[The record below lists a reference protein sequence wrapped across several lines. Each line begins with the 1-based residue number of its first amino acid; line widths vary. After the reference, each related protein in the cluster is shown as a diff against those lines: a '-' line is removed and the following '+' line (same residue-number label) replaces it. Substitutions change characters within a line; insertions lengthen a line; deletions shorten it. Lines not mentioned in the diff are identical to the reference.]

1 MTLATRCRL
10 ALLTLATASLAAC
23 SSGGGAAASGTPAA
37 SGGSQSGAGADGA
50 IAADVTWSGDVHLT
64 QAVTIA
70 AGATVT
76 IAPGTTITCDDGVAV
91 TVRGALAS
99 AAGGARSL
107 FVSEG
112 WSGIVVAQGG
122 SLALDDVDI
131 ENARA
136 AIEVQAGAAGAR
148 YDRGTI
154 RASKA
159 PFTVDAGAALTT
171 AHAAVFA
178 PLGPSHVLGA
188 LTASYLDYDANGF
201 DGITTESDDAT
212 LSIEDST
219 LHGIDGTTDM
229 IASYT
234 GAASIHVAYTTIE
247 HVHCAFHLERV
258 TSLDVAFVTAQSDAY
273 GFMMHGSLSAG
284 TKSIHD
290 SNFASN
296 LEWGIHEEDA
306 SINGAIDVSGCYFSA
321 NGLGDVYTH
330 AQSGIHVSASVTAP
344 IAAAHPR

>member
-1 MTLATRCRL
+1 MTLATLRRL

-23 SSGGGAAASGTPAA
+23 SSGAGGAGASGAPAP
-37 SGGSQSGAGADGA
+37 GGSQAGADGA
-50 IAADVTWSGDVHLT
+50 IATDVTWSGDVHLT

-70 AGATVT
+70 AGARVT
-76 IAPGTTITCDDGVAV
+76 IAPGTTITCDAGVAV
-91 TVRGALAS
+91 TVLGALAS
-99 AAGGARSL
+99 AGSGARSL

-122 SLALDDVDI
+122 SLALDGVDI

-136 AIEVQAGAAGAR
+136 AIEVQTGAASAR

-159 PFTVDAGAALTT
+159 PFTVDAGATLVT
-171 AHAAVFA
+171 AHSAVFA

-219 LHGIDGTTDM
+219 LHGIDGITDM
-229 IASYT
+229 VASYT

-258 TSLDVAFVTAQSDAY
+258 TSLDVSFVTAQADAY

-330 AQSGIHVSASVTAP
+330 AQSGIHVSASVTTP
-344 IAAAHPR
+344 IDGARPR

>member
-1 MTLATRCRL
+1 MTLATLRRL
-10 ALLTLATASLAAC
+10 ALLSLATASLAAC
-23 SSGGGAAASGTPAA
+23 SSGAPGAGASGTPAP
-37 SGGSQSGAGADGA
+37 GGSQAGADGV

-64 QAVTIA
+64 QSVTIA
-70 AGATVT
+70 AGARVT
-76 IAPGTTITCDDGVAV
+76 ITPGTTITCDGGVAV
-91 TVRGALAS
+91 AVRGALES
-99 AAGGARSL
+99 AGSGARSL
-107 FVSEG
+107 FVSEA

-122 SLALDDVDI
+122 SLALDGVDI

-136 AIEVQAGAAGAR
+136 AIEVQTGAASAR

-171 AHAAVFA
+171 AHSAVFA
-178 PLGPSHVLGA
+178 PLGPSHVVGA

-212 LSIEDST
+212 LSVEDST

-229 IASYT
+229 IASYA
-234 GAASIHVAYTTIE
+234 GAASIHVAHTTIE

-258 TSLDVAFVTAQSDAY
+258 TALDVSFVTAQADAY

-290 SNFASN
+290 SNFTSN

-330 AQSGIHVSASVTAP
+330 AQSGIHVGASVTTP
-344 IAAAHPR
+344 IDGARPR

>member
-1 MTLATRCRL
+1 MTFATLRGL

-23 SSGGGAAASGTPAA
+23 SSGAGGAGGSGTPAA
-37 SGGSQSGAGADGA
+37 SDGSQAGADGA
-50 IAADVTWSGDVHLT
+50 IKGDVTWSGDVHLT
-64 QAVTIA
+64 QTVTIA
-70 AGATVT
+70 AGAKVT
-76 IAPGTTITCDDGVAV
+76 IAPATTITCDDGVAV

-99 AAGGARSL
+99 AGGGAVSV

-112 WSGIVVAQGG
+112 WSGIVVAAGG
-122 SLALDDVDI
+122 SLALDGVDI

-136 AIEVQAGAAGAR
+136 AIEVQTGATGAR

-159 PFTVDAGAALTT
+159 PFTVGAGATLTT
-171 AHAAVFA
+171 AHAAVLA
-178 PLGPSHVLGA
+178 PLGPSHVQGA
-188 LTASYLDYDANGF
+188 LTAAYLDYDANGF

-258 TSLDVAFVTAQSDAY
+258 TSLDVSFVTAQADAY

-306 SINGAIDVSGCYFSA
+306 SINGSIDVSGCYFSA

-330 AQSGIHVSASVTAP
+330 AQSGIHVGASVTAP